1 MKRTVYLETS
11 YVSYL
16 TGRTSSDLLVAAHQK
31 ASQDWWEL
39 RSHDFEL
46 KVSDFV
52 WAEAQDG
59 HPEAAQRRMQVLD
72 GISVLEPLPEVDAL
86 AQALLDS
93 GAVPIKAKF
102 DALHIAI
109 AAIHGI
115 DYLLT
120 WNFKHIANAEKWT
133 SIEAACKQQGFKMPR
148 ICSPLE
154 LMDTE

>member
-1 MKRTVYLETS
+1 M
-11 YVSYL
+11 
-16 TGRTSSDLLVAAHQK
+16 
-31 ASQDWWEL
+31 
-39 RSHDFEL
+39 
-46 KVSDFV
+46 
-52 WAEAQDG
+52 AEAQDG
-59 HPEAAQRRMQVLD
+59 HPEAAQRRMQVLE
-72 GISVLEPLPEVDAL
+72 GIDLLEPVPEVDAL

-93 GAVPIKAKF
+93 GAVPAKAKF

-109 AAIHGI
+109 AAVHGI

-120 WNFKHIANAEKWT
+120 WNFKHIANAEKWA

>member
-1 MKRTVYLETS
+1 
-11 YVSYL
+11 
-16 TGRTSSDLLVAAHQK
+16 
-31 ASQDWWEL
+31 
-39 RSHDFEL
+39 L

-59 HPEAAQRRMQVLD
+59 LPEAAQRRLQVLD
-72 GISVLEPLPEVDAL
+72 GITLLESVPEVDAL
-86 AQALLDS
+86 AQALLDT
-93 GAVPIKAKF
+93 GAVPAKAKF

-109 AAIHGI
+109 AAVHGI

-120 WNFKHIANAEKWT
+120 WNFKHIANAEKWA
-133 SIEAACKQQGFKMPR
+133 SIEIACKQQGFRMPR